1 MLLLSSPSL
10 TSVFTKLYR
19 VKIWTLELPL
29 WRTTGRRRVLS
40 TLWHG
45 RHSQS
50 TRPSSDADFSFL
62 SDRAWSPSVVNSG
75 SMCMRALVTLRVTLL
90 GFFSNLK
97 HVKWPALIGLPDG
110 EHVNQIGLSSVDFK
124 HPALNLKE
132 RIERF
137 WGGWDLAGAADVCL
151 AEESGRGVGEWRER
165 RLPLPESG
173 KPRSHTETLTS
184 ASETNGIPSAFQFPP
199 ADRR

>member
-1 MLLLSSPSL
+1 MLLMSSPGL
-10 TSVFTKLYR
+10 TSVFT

-40 TLWHG
+40 TPWHG

-62 SDRAWSPSVVNSG
+62 SDRAWSPSVLSSASV
-75 SMCMRALVTLRVTLL
+75 CMRAPVTLRVTILW
-90 GFFSNLK
+90 FFSNLK

-110 EHVNQIGLSSVDFK
+110 EHVNQTGLSSVHFK

-137 WGGWDLAGAADVCL
+137 WGGWDVAAGAADVCL
-151 AEESGRGVGEWRER
+151 AEESGRVAGEASTSSREW
-165 RLPLPESG
+165 
-173 KPRSHTETLTS
+173 
-184 ASETNGIPSAFQFPP
+184 
-199 ADRR
+199 